1 MKKHKGQAVV
11 EFAVVLPLFLLV
23 LFGIIYSGML
33 FYDYSVL
40 SNLARS
46 GAREAAIVNNVSSI
60 PGIQTYYQN
69 KITNNTSSPLIT
81 SLYTPKSSEGYL
93 IEPEDGTDWSK
104 GVKVTIT
111 MQRNQVP
118 ILVDMVLP
126 DEYKIQYFMKRDEQP
141 SSS

>member
-1 MKKHKGQAVV
+1 MKKQNGQAVV

-46 GAREAAIVNNVSSI
+46 GAREAAIVQDVSSI
-60 PGIQTYYQN
+60 SSIQSYYQGRL
-69 KITNNTSSPLIT
+69 TNSSSPLIT
-81 SLYTPKSSEGYL
+81 SLYSPKSTQEFVIS
-93 IEPEDGTDWSK
+93 PEDGSNWSQ

-111 MQRNQVP
+111 MQRNPVP
-118 ILVDMVLP
+118 ILVEMVLP
-126 DEYKIQYFMKRDEQP
+126 DEYKIEYFMKRDEQ
-141 SSS
+141 SS

>member
-11 EFAVVLPLFLLV
+11 EFALVLPLFLLV

-46 GAREAAIVNNVSSI
+46 GAREAAIVQDVSNI
-60 PGIQTYYQN
+60 PTIQTYYQG
-69 KITNNTSSPLIT
+69 KLSNTDSPLIT
-81 SLYTPKSSEGYL
+81 NLYSPKASKEFVITPDPAGSN
-93 IEPEDGTDWSK
+93 WSK

-111 MQRNQVP
+111 MQRNPVP
-118 ILVDMVLP
+118 ILVAMVLP
-126 DEYKIQYFMKRDEQP
+126 NEYTIEYFMKRDEQ
-141 SSS
+141 SI